1 MSNTWTHRDLLR
13 LSHPKGLD
21 ENVVNFILRKPFTDG
36 PVPEIMRAFEA
47 LQASTNE
54 KEVVRKIKEY
64 KNVTW
69 EMLPT
74 KFLKSKDVWKTLFY
88 EGIPQTALLRNVRR
102 LHEIGAFDDLVFAA
116 DVAKALSDKQRIE
129 KGRIHP
135 INYLNAYVKYA
146 GDPTYQMWYGH
157 RYHNY
162 SAGLEGNNKIIKA
175 LEDGYEAA
183 FKSITPANKR
193 TLMGLDISGSM
204 SNNAAGIDIS
214 CALLGACFSQ
224 TVVKREPYAMI
235 RGFSDSF
242 IDLGISDSDSLKQVM
257 AKTGNK
263 TFGRTDCSLPM
274 QWALQNGIEIDT
286 FAIFTDNDTWAG
298 REHPHEALNR
308 YRKETGI
315 PARLIVVA
323 SAGSW
328 NTIGDPNDAGTL
340 NLSGFDSSAPKVLAD
355 FSAGRI

>member
-1 MSNTWTHRDLLR
+1 
-13 LSHPKGLD
+13 
-21 ENVVNFILRKPFTDG
+21 
-36 PVPEIMRAFEA
+36 
-47 LQASTNE
+47 
-54 KEVVRKIKEY
+54 
-64 KNVTW
+64 
-69 EMLPT
+69 
-74 KFLKSKDVWKTLFY
+74 
-88 EGIPQTALLRNVRR
+88 
-102 LHEIGAFDDLVFAA
+102 
-116 DVAKALSDKQRIE
+116 
-129 KGRIHP
+129 
-135 INYLNAYVKYA
+135 
-146 GDPTYQMWYGH
+146 
-157 RYHNY
+157 
-162 SAGLEGNNKIIKA
+162 
-175 LEDGYEAA
+175 
-183 FKSITPANKR
+183 
-193 TLMGLDISGSM
+193 
-204 SNNAAGIDIS
+204 
-214 CALLGACFSQ
+214 
-224 TVVKREPYAMI
+224 MI
-235 RGFSDSF
+235 RGFSTSF

-274 QWALQNGIEIDT
+274 QWALENGIEIDT